1 MLIVYICIL
10 IISFYMLTITLMGE
24 TSIQVFSKAKLFF
37 LYKNH
42 KNFIYIKNV
51 KDNVTEYI
59 FASLVSSYIIH
70 AIVNL
75 VATYIFIQ
83 LNLPIIYSGMF
94 FTIINI
100 ILEVVA
106 KKIAISQP
114 EKTILRI
121 GFSYMIICKIFK
133 FISIFINKL
142 VSIIMN
148 KIFIFE
154 ENNTCEDEDLLSIV
168 ELKIEKDNLS
178 GGMIKNILHI
188 KNIYVEDIMTPK
200 NDIIYVN
207 FNKKTQKIAEDI
219 KNFLEEDLKDYIPI
233 WNENTNN
240 FIGVINTRKLFLCM
254 INNNI
259 NYNSIMEK
267 MVFLPSGTNIY
278 KAISIF
284 KKKTI
289 KFTFV
294 VNEYGEIIGI
304 LTLRDLLEEI
314 VGDEI
319 FKENV
324 HEKLLNQ
331 KNYINQSNIS
341 TVNNNNILI
350 LDGDLS
356 LKELNKYFNIDFF
369 SEDTYSINDLILKEL
384 KTIPEE
390 GTEITFQNLSFIILD
405 SEDNKILKVLA
416 SLKEK

>member
-1 MLIVYICIL
+1 MLIVYIFIL
-10 IISFYMLTITLMGE
+10 IISFYMLTIILIGE
-24 TSIQVFSKAKLFF
+24 TSLQAFSKAKLFF

-42 KNFIYIKNV
+42 KNFVYIKNV
-51 KDNVTEYI
+51 KDNITEYI

-70 AIVNL
+70 QVLNS
-75 VATYIFIQ
+75 VFTYISIQ
-83 LNLPIIYSGMF
+83 LNISILYMGIF
-94 FTIINI
+94 LTIFII
-100 ILEVVA
+100 ILEVVT

-114 EKTILRI
+114 EKTILKV
-121 GFSYMIICKIFK
+121 GFVYVFICKIFK
-133 FISIFINKL
+133 FISFFINTI
-142 VSIIMN
+142 VSFVMS
-148 KIFIFE
+148 KAFLFE
-154 ENNTCEDEDLLSIV
+154 ESKVSEDEDLLSIV

-207 FNKKTQKIAEDI
+207 FNKKTQKMADDI
-219 KNFLEEDLKDYIPI
+219 KNFLDEELKEYIPI
-233 WNENTNN
+233 WNENTHN
-240 FIGVINTRKLFLCM
+240 FIGVINTQKLFLCM

-259 NYNSIMEK
+259 TYNAIMEE
-267 MVFLPSGTNIY
+267 MFFLPSGTNIY
-278 KAISIF
+278 KAISLF
-284 KKKTI
+284 KQKII

-319 FKENV
+319 FQENPEEKFLTKENF
-324 HEKLLNQ
+324 
-331 KNYINQSNIS
+331 INENNI
-341 TVNNNNILI
+341 NNTNILI

-390 GTEITFQNLSFIILD
+390 GAEIIFQNLSFIILD

-416 SLKEK
+416 SLKSN

>member
-1 MLIVYICIL
+1 MLIIYVCIL
-10 IISFYMLTITLMGE
+10 IIGFYMSIIVLMGE

-51 KDNVTEYI
+51 KDNVAEYI
-59 FASLVSSYIIH
+59 YASLVSTYIIH
-70 AIVNL
+70 AIINQIL
-75 VATYIFIQ
+75 IYIFIT
-83 LNLPIIYSGMF
+83 LDLPLIYIGML
-94 FTIINI
+94 FTIFNI
-100 ILEVVA
+100 LLEIIT

-114 EKTILRI
+114 EKTILKI
-121 GFSYMIICKIFK
+121 GFVYIIICKFFK
-133 FISIFINKL
+133 IISLFINKL

-148 KIFIFE
+148 KFFLFE
-154 ENNTCEDEDLLSIV
+154 ESKISEDEDLLSIV

-200 NDIIYVN
+200 NNIIYVN
-207 FNKKTQKIAEDI
+207 FNKKTQKMAEDI
-219 KNFLEEDLKDYIPI
+219 KNFTEEDLKAYIPI
-233 WNENTNN
+233 WNENSHN
-240 FIGVINTRKLFLCM
+240 FIGIINTQKLFLCM

-259 NYNSIMEK
+259 NYNAIMEE
-267 MVFLPSGTNIY
+267 MFFLPSGTNIY
-278 KAISIF
+278 KAISLF
-284 KKKTI
+284 KKKFI

-319 FKENV
+319 FKEIEDEEVNG
-324 HEKLLNQ
+324 
-331 KNYINQSNIS
+331 KNYMTYNKS
-341 TVNNNNILI
+341 NNNNILI

-356 LKELNKYFNIDFF
+356 LKELNKYYNIDFF
-369 SEDTYSINDLILKEL
+369 SKDTYSINDLILQEL

-390 GTEITFQNLSFIILD
+390 GTEIVFQNLSFIILD
-405 SEDNKILKVLA
+405 SENNKILKVLA
-416 SLKEK
+416 SLKEKKIEN